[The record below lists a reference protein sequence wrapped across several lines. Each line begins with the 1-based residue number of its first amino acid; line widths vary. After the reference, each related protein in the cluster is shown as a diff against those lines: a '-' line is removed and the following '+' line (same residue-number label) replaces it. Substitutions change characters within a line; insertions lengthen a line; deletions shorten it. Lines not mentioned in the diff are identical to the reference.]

1 MSILYKKVWRF
12 LNPFDKSSAKKVYPV
27 ITYKYG
33 VPVDLKQM
41 AKKISRL
48 SGVSEGVVN
57 SVLKDFRT
65 QLGEELLSG
74 RSVNIDGL
82 GYFFLAARSKGT
94 DTAEAFTAND
104 IDGLR
109 VCFRAN
115 KDIRIV
121 ASGST
126 RSDGLSLKDVD
137 RINEDVPTE
146 EGGGGNSGGDGEIED
161 NPLA

>member
-12 LNPFDKSSAKKVYPV
+12 LNPLDKKSIKKVYPV

-33 VPVDLKQM
+33 VAMDLKQI

-65 QLGEELLSG
+65 ELKEELLLG

-82 GYFFLAARSKGT
+82 GYFYLAAHSKGT
-94 DTAEAFTAND
+94 ETVEAFTAND
-104 IDGLR
+104 ITGLR

-115 KDIRIV
+115 KEIRIT

-126 RSDGLSLKDVD
+126 RSEGLSLKDVD
-137 RINEDVPTE
+137 RIKDELPTE
-146 EGGGGNSGGDGEIED
+146 EGGSSSGDGGIEE
-161 NPLA
+161 NPLG